1 MCTEVL
7 AFGSYENNVTDSI
20 LKRCDAL
27 SNIAQSFG
35 YKAALNNTDNFKV
48 RTSIDDVSIQPK
60 IA

>member
-7 AFGSYENNVTDSI
+7 AFGSYEDNVTDSI

-27 SNIAQSFG
+27 SNIAVIRIQSSIEQ
-35 YKAALNNTDNFKV
+35 NENFKV
-48 RTSIDDVSIQPK
+48 RRSIDDVSIQPK